1 MDLGLSRRT
10 ALVTGASQGIGRA
23 VALRLAQEGA
33 NVVVCARRRDLLL
46 ELVSEIEASGGSA
59 LAVECDVT
67 DQSAPA
73 LVLRHATNSF
83 GPVQILVN
91 NAGLATPKK
100 LLDTTDADWQAGIEL
115 NLLSAVRFTRACLP
129 SMVADH
135 WGRIVNVASTTAK
148 LADPYHAIY
157 GAAKAGLVNFSK
169 TVSVAFAADGVRCN
183 CVLPGITR
191 TEMVEANLAS
201 AVERTGRDPEELMA
215 RMLDKAPIPVGRIA
229 EPAEIADAIAFLASA
244 NAEWITGVTL
254 PLDGGTIP
262 VAG

>member
-1 MDLGLSRRT
+1 MDLGLSKRT

-33 NVVVCARRRDLLL
+33 NVVVCARRAAPLRD
-46 ELVSEIEASGGSA
+46 LVSEIDAAGGLA
-59 LAVECDVT
+59 LAVQCDVT
-67 DQSAPA
+67 DPSVPTS
-73 LVLRHATNSF
+73 VLRQATDRF
-83 GPVQILVN
+83 GQVDILVN
-91 NAGLATPKK
+91 NAGLANPKK
-100 LLDTTDADWQAGIEL
+100 LLDTTDEDWQTGIEL

-129 SMVADH
+129 SMVANR
-135 WGRIVNVASTTAK
+135 WGRIINVSSTMAK

-157 GAAKAGLVNFSK
+157 GAAKAGVVNFSK

-191 TEMVEANLAS
+191 TEMVEANLSS
-201 AVERTGRDPEELMA
+201 AVARTGRDPDELMA
-215 RMLDKAPIPVGRIA
+215 RMLEKAPIPIGRIG
-229 EPAEIADAIAFLASA
+229 EPAEIADAIVFLASA

-262 VAG
+262 VVG